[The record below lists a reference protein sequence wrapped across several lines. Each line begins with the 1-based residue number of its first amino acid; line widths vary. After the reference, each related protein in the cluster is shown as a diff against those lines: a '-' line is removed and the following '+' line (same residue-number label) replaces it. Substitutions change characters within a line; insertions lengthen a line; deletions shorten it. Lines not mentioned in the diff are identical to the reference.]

1 MSAAPSVPAS
11 APVPADTS
19 APKPSPGPVREPSPG
34 PGREPSPAPV
44 REPSPAPVRKPSPGP
59 VRQPPA
65 GPDRWHP
72 WLLRVRHGDDVAP
85 RERRLTRFLYPLRD
99 DLLDRARLT
108 PGETILD
115 VGTGDGLIAFGALE
129 RVGAAGRVIFSDI
142 SQDVLDRCRQAVAA
156 EGQLG
161 RCDFRRASADAL
173 TGIDDASVDVVT
185 TRSVLI
191 YVTNKAAALREFHR
205 VLKPGGRAV
214 LVEPVSQLPAE
225 PGWFFG
231 YDVRPVAEIAAK
243 VRLFYAGLQTRPRGP
258 KLNFDDRDLVGFAER
273 AGFRE
278 VHCQLRVTV
287 QAARPPCP
295 WGRFLRAAPGPQL
308 PPFGEVIDHLLDPA
322 EAAAFTDYLKPL
334 VESGAGH
341 RRQALAG
348 LAAIKQ

>member
-1 MSAAPSVPAS
+1 M
-11 APVPADTS
+11 
-19 APKPSPGPVREPSPG
+19 
-34 PGREPSPAPV
+34 
-44 REPSPAPVRKPSPGP
+44 
-59 VRQPPA
+59 
-65 GPDRWHP
+65 
-72 WLLRVRHGDDVAP
+72 RVRHRDDEAP
-85 RERRLTRFLYPLRD
+85 RERRLTTFLYPLRK
-99 DLLDRARLT
+99 DLLDRARLK
-108 PGETILD
+108 PDETVLD

-129 RVGAAGRVIFSDI
+129 RVGATGRVIFSDI
-142 SQDVLDRCRQAVAA
+142 SQDLLDRCREAVAA
-156 EGQLG
+156 EGLLG

-191 YVTNKAAALREFHR
+191 YVTNKDAALREFRR

-214 LVEPVSQLPAE
+214 LAEPVSELQAE

-231 YDVRPVAEIAAK
+231 YDVRPIAGIAAK
-243 VRLFYAGLQTRPRGP
+243 VRLFYAGLQPRSRAPG
-258 KLNFDDRDLVGFAER
+258 LGFNDRDLVGLAER

-278 VHCQLRVTV
+278 VDCQLRVNV

-308 PPFGEVIDHLLDPA
+308 PPFGEVIDHLLDPG
-322 EAAAFTDYLKPL
+322 EASAFTEYLKPL

-348 LAAIKQ
+348 LTAVKG